1 MRNLLRRPWCLVA
14 VVMLACSAVAR
25 SEEVVSDADV
35 RSIRTVIEAQIA
47 AFRADDAR
55 RAFSYATP
63 GIRREIGTPERFIEM
78 VRSSYPVVYRPLSVT
93 FLQTAVVDGEVFQAV
108 QMVDAEGALWLAL
121 YALERQPDKR
131 WRISGCVVHKGEG
144 RVI

>member
-1 MRNLLRRPWCLVA
+1 MRSLLRPLWCLVA
-14 VVMLACSAVAR
+14 LVLLAASPVASA
-25 SEEVVSDADV
+25 EKVSDADA
-35 RSIRTVIEAQIA
+35 RSIRTVIEAQLA

-55 RAFSYATP
+55 RAFSYAAP
-63 GIRREIGTPERFIEM
+63 AIRLEMGTAERFIEM
-78 VRSSYPVVYRPLSVT
+78 VRTDYPMVYRPVSVT

-108 QMVDAEGALWLAL
+108 QMVDAEGALWMAL

-131 WRISGCVVHKGEG
+131 WRISGCVVQKGEG